1 MNDHVKRG
9 DRVAGKV
16 VLVTGA
22 GSIGPGWGNGK
33 AAYAREGA
41 GPPPP
46 PQPSM
51 TLSGTESGTG
61 SPGAAASPVTNWRT
75 KPIWRRRW

>member
-41 GPPPP
+41 GPPP
-46 PQPSM
+46 QPSM